1 MTKEFENL
9 ISLLKSPIKENR
21 DLGAILAQHYEG
33 ESKAHFGYGTELI
46 EFILRMKKSPLREIL
61 KISLFLTN

>member
-21 DLGAILAQHYEG
+21 DLGAILAQHYKQEF
-33 ESKAHFGYGTELI
+33 KAHFGYGTELI
-46 EFILRMKKSPLREIL
+46 EFILRMKK
-61 KISLFLTN
+61 